1 MEKKLTA
8 DDITPENFLEIPET
22 KFSSY
27 QEVRAAIRA
36 INQVALA
43 PGGELTRKQ
52 MNQRN
57 RLLKIWDRCPVE
69 KKIPVLEAL
78 SNFRLAMLISLMV
91 ALPAVAAEPLTAY
104 DKFDIPSIPLS
115 DDNPYSPPDLV
126 ALVHSY
132 EPIKG
137 KKVFY
142 YRDADGLIWDTVKR
156 IKVCN
161 KHKVRDLRDDAVI
174 HPKLERWRKRLIFGW
189 PFWQWGTDATF
200 KAATGAAIGA
210 AQ

>member
-1 MEKKLTA
+1 MDNPAEN
-8 DDITPENFLEIPET
+8 ITPEKFLDIPRTE
-22 KFSSY
+22 FSTY
-27 QEVRAAIRA
+27 QEIRAAVRA
-36 INQVALA
+36 INQVALS
-43 PGGELTRKQ
+43 PGGELTSKQ
-52 MNQRN
+52 LTQRR
-57 RLLKIWDRCPVE
+57 RLLKIWDKAPTVKR
-69 KKIPVLEAL
+69 ISVLEAL
-78 SNFRLAMLISLMV
+78 TNFSLALTLILM
-91 ALPAVAAEPLTAY
+91 ALPAGAKEPLTAY
-104 DKFDIPSIPLS
+104 DKFDQASIELK
-115 DDNPYSPPDLV
+115 DDNPYSPPDII

-142 YRDADGLIWDTVKR
+142 YRDADGLYWDTVKR
-156 IKVCN
+156 IKRCN

-200 KAATGAAIGA
+200 KAATGAAIGV